1 MKLVQCWDDGVTSDL
16 RLLEM
21 LRAVGAK
28 ATFNLNA
35 GLHQDRRTLGWLQG
49 DTEVW
54 RLARGE
60 LPDVYRGFDIANHSL
75 NHPCLDTLPLHEARR
90 EIEQGRAQLEQIFG
104 RPVRGFVYPFGR
116 FNPAVVDAVR
126 QVGHVYGR
134 TTGTAESDDGPFA
147 PADPMRLAPHCHFQ
161 AADFWERFER
171 ARPGGVFY
179 FWGHSYEMTHEAHW
193 QAFGRV
199 LERLGRMPD
208 ARWCH
213 GAELFDGE
221 TR

>member
-16 RLLEM
+16 RLVEM
-21 LRAVGAK
+21 LRAVGAR

-35 GLHQDRRTLGWLQG
+35 GLHQDRRTLGWVHG
-49 DTEVW
+49 STEVW

-60 LPDVYRGFDIANHSL
+60 LPEVYHGFDIANHSL
-75 NHPCLDTLPLHEARR
+75 NHPCLDALPPGEARL

-116 FNPAVVDAVR
+116 FNPGVVEAVR
-126 QVGHVYGR
+126 QTGHLYGR
-134 TTGTAESDDGPFA
+134 TTETAETADGPFA

-161 AADFWERFER
+161 AADFWHRFDR

-179 FWGHSYEMTHEAHW
+179 FWGHSYEMTGEADW
-193 QAFGRV
+193 QAYGRV
-199 LERLGRMPD
+199 LQRLARVPG
-208 ARWCH
+208 ARWCNV
-213 GAELFDGE
+213 AELFDGAA
-221 TR
+221 R